1 MASRTPAGRRSWR
14 LALLLMAPWVALTL
28 GLGGRHNH
36 APLAGLAR
44 CGETPCQLA
53 SASSGSCDR
62 ASICSACLWHAASV
76 GAAAAPPVIAT
87 PAAGEKPLTCA
98 GEALPPELAAP
109 ARSRAPPSS

>member
-1 MASRTPAGRRSWR
+1 MASRMPSGRRRWR
-14 LALLLMAPWVALTL
+14 VALLPMVPWLALTL

-44 CGETPCQLA
+44 CGAKPCQFV
-53 SASSGSCDR
+53 STCSGSCDR
-62 ASICSACLWHAASV
+62 TSTCSACLWHAASV
-76 GAAAAPPVIAT
+76 GAASAAPVIAT

-98 GEALPPELAAP
+98 GEALPPEHAAP